1 MRKSNSKLGITLMLI
16 GMFTFSAVDT
26 VAKFLTDTFHPVQII
41 WFRQLGLLG
50 GVAILLLLKGP
61 GILRTK
67 RLPMQV
73 GRGVL
78 AICSALLFVFAVKY
92 APLADVVAATFVAPF
107 FLTIL
112 GALVLGE
119 RVGLHRWSAVL
130 VGFIGALIIIRPG
143 LGTIHPAVMLA
154 VLAAFVYAVRQV
166 IGRLL
171 SDTDPTITTIAYT
184 AIVGSCIISVP
195 LPLVWQTP
203 VSGFQIAL
211 LVVMA
216 VLAAVGEVLVIKA
229 LEVAEAV
236 VVAPMHYTLIIWG
249 TLYGYFVFHQ
259 LPDRWTW
266 LGTAIII
273 VAGLYTLQRERRLKH

>member
-1 MRKSNSKLGITLMLI
+1 MLMLT

-26 VAKFLTDTFHPVQII
+26 VAKFLTDAFHPVQII
-41 WFRQLGLLG
+41 WFRQLGLLA
-50 GVAILLLLKGP
+50 GVMILLLYKGT
-61 GILRTK
+61 GILHTR

-119 RVGLHRWSAVL
+119 RVGIHRWSAVM

-143 LGTIHPAVMLA
+143 LGAIHPAVMLA
-154 VLAAFVYAVRQV
+154 VLAAFVYAIRQV

-171 SDTDPTITTIAYT
+171 SDTDPTVTTIAYT
-184 AIVGSCIISVP
+184 AIVGSSLITLP
-195 LPLVWQTP
+195 LPFVWQSP
-203 VSGFQIAL
+203 ESALQIML
-211 LVVMA
+211 LAIMA
-216 VLAAVGEVLVIKA
+216 ILAAFGEVLVIKA
-229 LEVAEAV
+229 LEVAEAA
-236 VVAPMHYTLIIWG
+236 VVAPIHYTLIIWG
-249 TLYGYFVFHQ
+249 TLYGFFVFGQ
-259 LPDRWTW
+259 LPDHWTW
-266 LGTAIII
+266 IGTAII
-273 VAGLYTLQRERRLKH
+273 VLAGLYTLRRERQSAQQAPD